1 MHSPTTVTVIASRP
15 SRSGRHARIAL
26 AVVGAFI
33 MLATADRAAEAQTSP
48 DENAVAL
55 ASPTKKPAWE
65 FLVSSGNIVPTG
77 GQRDAIKRSNLTVAQ
92 LSYVV
97 RPPIAITASIGWAR
111 SRDIASV
118 GDPRLDVFT
127 YDLGTE
133 FRARGWITGHDVT
146 FRPFTGA
153 GAGARSY
160 NYRSLEVDAR
170 HNVSG
175 YVAAGGELGFKRVG
189 LRLEVRDYVSGFKP
203 LSGGGTA
210 RTGNDVVVMAGLR
223 FGTR

>member
-1 MHSPTTVTVIASRP
+1 MHSTNTDSVITSRP
-15 SRSGRHARIAL
+15 SSSRRHTRLAL
-26 AVVGAFI
+26 AVFGAFI
-33 MLATADRAAEAQTSP
+33 MMATANRAAQAQTAP
-48 DENAVAL
+48 AENADAL
-55 ASPTKKPAWE
+55 ASPAKKPAWE

-77 GQRDAIKRSNLTVAQ
+77 AERDAIKRSNLTIAQ
-92 LSYVV
+92 FSYVV
-97 RPPIAITASIGWAR
+97 RPQIALTSSVGWAR
-111 SRDIASV
+111 SRDIATV

-133 FRARGWITGHDVT
+133 FRAPRWITGRDVT
-146 FRPFTGA
+146 FMPFAGI

-203 LSGGGTA
+203 LAGGGTA
-210 RTGNDVVVMAGLR
+210 TTGNDVVVMAGLR

>member
-1 MHSPTTVTVIASRP
+1 MNSTTTDSVISSRP
-15 SRSGRHARIAL
+15 SRPRRHPRLAL
-26 AVVGAFI
+26 AVFGAFI
-33 MLATADRAAEAQTSP
+33 MVATASGAAEAQTASAEHA
-48 DENAVAL
+48 DAL
-55 ASPTKKPAWE
+55 ASPVKKPAWE

-77 GQRDAIKRSNLTVAQ
+77 AERGAIKRSNLTVAQ

-97 RPPIAITASIGWAR
+97 RPQIALISSVGWAR
-111 SRDIASV
+111 SRDVATV

-133 FRARGWITGHDVT
+133 FRARRFIAGRDTT
-146 FRPFTGA
+146 FMPFAGI

-175 YVAAGGELGFKRVG
+175 YVAAGGELGIKRVG

-203 LSGGGTA
+203 LAGGGTA
-210 RTGNDVVVMAGLR
+210 TSGNDVVVLAGLHI
-223 FGTR
+223 GTR

>member
-1 MHSPTTVTVIASRP
+1 MHSTTTVTVIAARP
-15 SRSGRHARIAL
+15 SRSRRHARIAV

-33 MLATADRAAEAQTSP
+33 ILTAATRAAEAQTPSA
-48 DENAVAL
+48 ENADAF
-55 ASPTKKPAWE
+55 ASPAKKPAWE
-65 FLVSSGNIVPTG
+65 FLVSSGSIAPTG

-97 RPPIAITASIGWAR
+97 RPPLALTASIGWAR
-111 SRDIASV
+111 SRDIATV

-127 YDLGTE
+127 YDLGAE
-133 FRARGWITGHDVT
+133 FRAPGWSTGHEVT
-146 FRPFTGA
+146 FRPFTGV

-175 YVAAGGELGFKRVG
+175 YVAAGGEFGFKRVG

-203 LSGGGTA
+203 LAGGGTA
-210 RTGNDVVVMAGLR
+210 TTGNDVVVMAGLR

>member
-1 MHSPTTVTVIASRP
+1 MHSTTTVTVIASRP
-15 SRSGRHARIAL
+15 SAFRRHARIAAAVFGAL
-26 AVVGAFI
+26 AMV
-33 MLATADRAAEAQTSP
+33 ATANRAADAQTTLAE
-48 DENAVAL
+48 DVDAL
-55 ASPTKKPAWE
+55 ASPAKEPAWE

-77 GQRDAIKRSNLTVAQ
+77 AQRDAIKRSNLTVAQ
-92 LSYVV
+92 ISYVV

-111 SRDIASV
+111 SRDIATI

-133 FRARGWITGHDVT
+133 FRAPGWSTGPDVT
-146 FRPFTGA
+146 FRPFTGI

-175 YVAAGGELGFKRVG
+175 YVAAGGEFGFKHVG

-203 LSGGGTA
+203 LGGGGTA
-210 RTGNDVVVMAGLR
+210 TTGNDVVVMAGLR

>member
-1 MHSPTTVTVIASRP
+1 MHSTTSVTVIASRP
-15 SRSGRHARIAL
+15 SRSRPHARIAL
-26 AVVGAFI
+26 AVFGAFI
-33 MLATADRAAEAQTSP
+33 MVANANRAAEAQTAP
-48 DENAVAL
+48 AENADAL
-55 ASPTKKPAWE
+55 ASAAKKPAWE

-77 GQRDAIKRSNLTVAQ
+77 AQRDAIKRSNLTVAQ
-92 LSYVV
+92 FSYVV

-118 GDPRLDVFT
+118 GDPQLDVFT

-133 FRARGWITGHDVT
+133 FRAPGWITGHDVT
-146 FRPFTGA
+146 FRPFTGV

-203 LSGGGTA
+203 LAGGGTA
-210 RTGNDVVVMAGLR
+210 TTGNDVVVMAGLR